1 MADYYGNNDWRDY
14 LAHHGILGQKWGK
27 RNGPPYPLDG
37 SDHSASEKK
46 AGWRKSLGGGE
57 SSSVRKKRRY
67 ITKETKRASKRYDK
81 EIRKSDKEV
90 TRAGK
95 KYEKA
100 AAKGSGSVNK
110 KRELY
115 EDAKR
120 DNEFTKRLKDKEL
133 DRISKM
139 TSKDIAE
146 EKKLVK
152 KNQAERRRNV
162 QKEGFIGGAIDN
174 KISGKK
180 KDEVKSKNRV
190 SDSERNQ
197 LKEDIAK
204 KPIGAS
210 AEAPIRGGVGEA
222 IRLYRKAKKLGK
234 SMNDVAREEKNSRHD
249 KKSDFDFEL
258 NELEKMEAEDSKKR
272 QIANSRT
279 SDWPTISSEKQ
290 TQMLSNART
299 KDRWSI
305 DFLEAIQNKEILYN
319 HDTNAMLREYKKYL
333 ANPEDYWKTKLD
345 KLPDV

>member
-1 MADYYGNNDWRDY
+1 MEYYGNNDWRDY
-14 LAHHGILGQKWGK
+14 LAHHGILGQKWGR

-100 AAKGSGSVNK
+100 AAKGSSSVNK

-197 LKEDIAK
+197 IKE
-204 KPIGAS
+204 
-210 AEAPIRGGVGEA
+210 
-222 IRLYRKAKKLGK
+222 
-234 SMNDVAREEKNSRHD
+234 DVAREEIKESKELKKAKKGKKLSGQEQESLVNEILKSVDRKAAIKAYNSEKDKDLAVIEKQIREKYGDLDYSAGLGRKNSWGQERGMHASPGTLAINVVSKIGKESQSSSQEAKKR
-249 KKSDFDFEL
+249 KKSL
-258 NELEKMEAEDSKKR
+258 KSG
-272 QIANSRT
+272 
-279 SDWPTISSEKQ
+279 
-290 TQMLSNART
+290 
-299 KDRWSI
+299 
-305 DFLEAIQNKEILYN
+305 
-319 HDTNAMLREYKKYL
+319 
-333 ANPEDYWKTKLD
+333 
-345 KLPDV
+345 V

>member
-1 MADYYGNNDWRDY
+1 MDYYGNNDWRDY
-14 LAHHGILGQKWGK
+14 LAHHGILGQKWGT

-37 SDHSASEKK
+37 SDHSVSEKK

-57 SSSVRKKRRY
+57 PSSVRKKRRY

-100 AAKGSGSVNK
+100 AAKGSGSADK

-133 DRISKM
+133 ERISEM

-197 LKEDIAK
+197 IKEDVAK
-204 KPIGAS
+204 KQVSVSNGVKEYFDSVDKGKAVAKTALSNPSKTLSKEDAWALEDYVDS
-210 AEAPIRGGVGEA
+210 LFYQNTTGGPGEEWTSS
-222 IRLYRKAKKLGK
+222 KAKQEYYRLRKIVNKNLG
-234 SMNDVAREEKNSRHD
+234 
-249 KKSDFDFEL
+249 
-258 NELEKMEAEDSKKR
+258 
-272 QIANSRT
+272 
-279 SDWPTISSEKQ
+279 
-290 TQMLSNART
+290 
-299 KDRWSI
+299 
-305 DFLEAIQNKEILYN
+305 Y
-319 HDTNAMLREYKKYL
+319 
-333 ANPEDYWKTKLD
+333 
-345 KLPDV
+345 